1 MVDGNSLIHRA
12 FHALPLLANGRGIVT
27 NAVYGFTTMFLKVL
41 SEQKPE
47 YVAVAFD
54 KGKPV
59 FRAERYQDYKGQ
71 RPETSPLLGPQ
82 FDLVKRVLAAM
93 RVPVFELD
101 GYEADDIIG
110 TLVRQAGEQSLES
123 LILTG
128 DRDALQ
134 LLAPRVKVL
143 LTRKGISQ
151 MEIYAKERV
160 AAEYGLAPEK
170 MADLKGLMG
179 DKSDNIP
186 GVPGIGEKT
195 ALDLLHRFGSL
206 EEVLARLDEVPRRK
220 TAELLAEYADQARLS
235 RDLATIDCRVPLEVD
250 WEALRLGEADYPA
263 LLEVFR
269 ELEFSSLIPEVEAR
283 MGARGMAPPA
293 GEGVETECFT
303 AWKALAGPEELRS
316 LSAALATGSRLAD
329 YEWAEE
335 EAAVFVERD
344 KHGRILAVGLAV
356 PGEVSAAMELAPEV
370 EPGQALSGIAPL
382 LKASNLTLYW
392 HDVKAA
398 AVQLAGADLTVPP
411 PAHDT
416 MIAAYLLDPGTGRY
430 SLPQIAADHLNWQT
444 PGVFGPAGLA
454 AWGAE
459 VILEAAPILEEKLRL
474 AGMNDLYHQV
484 ELPLALV
491 LAEMEATGIGVDL
504 AELEKI
510 GTELAEGMEVV
521 AAEIYEM
528 AGETFNL
535 NSPKQLAA
543 ILFGKLDIAP
553 LKKTKTGYST
563 GAEVLEELA
572 PDHPIAAK
580 VLEYRT
586 LMKLKSTYIDGLA
599 PLVNPR
605 TGRLHTT
612 FHQTVTAT
620 GRLSSSEP
628 NLQNIPVRLE
638 LGRRIRRAFIP
649 RPGWVMLAA
658 DYSQIELR
666 LLAHISG
673 DASLIRAF
681 REGEDIHT
689 RTAAEVLGVT
699 PEEVTY
705 EMRRQA
711 KAVNFG
717 IVYGITDYG
726 LSQDLGI
733 SRDQAAAFITRYFD
747 RYPGVREYT
756 RQIVAQARD
765 QGYVTTLL
773 GRRRYLGD
781 LFSSS
786 YTARKFGERTAMNT
800 PIQGSAADLIKL
812 AMVRLAQAMREHGFA
827 ARMLLQVHDELIFEV
842 PPEEVADL
850 ANLAKNYMETAM
862 ELAVPLKVDLQVGP
876 NWYDM
881 EDLAI

>member
-1 MVDGNSLIHRA
+1 MAEEFLVVDGNSLVHRA
-12 FHALPLLANGRGIVT
+12 FHALPILANVQGTIT
-27 NAVYGFTTMFLKVL
+27 NAVYGFTVMLFKVL
-41 SEQKPE
+41 GEQKPA
-47 YVAVAFD
+47 YAAVAFD

-59 FRAERYQDYKGQ
+59 FRAQRYPDYKGQ
-71 RPETSPLLGPQ
+71 RPEISPQLAPQ
-82 FDLVKRVLAAM
+82 FDLVKRILAAL
-93 RVPVFELD
+93 RVPIFELE
-101 GYEADDIIG
+101 GFEADDLLG
-110 TLVRQAGEQSLES
+110 TLVCRAGKEGLDS

-151 MEIYAKERV
+151 MEIYDMTRLL
-160 AAEYGLAPEK
+160 AEYDLAPEK

-206 EEVLARLDEVPRRK
+206 ENVLAHLDEVPRKK
-220 TAELLAEYADQARLS
+220 TAELLAAYADQARLS
-235 RDLATIDCRVPLEVD
+235 RELATIDCQVPLDVD
-250 WEALRLGEADYPA
+250 WPACRLGEPDYPA
-263 LLEVFR
+263 LLEIFR
-269 ELEFSSLIPEVEAR
+269 ELGFVSLIPEVEAR
-283 MGARGMAPPA
+283 MGALGIESA
-293 GEGVETECFT
+293 GDERETEDS
-303 AWKALAGPEELRS
+303 WWQALLNPEELRS
-316 LSAALATGSRLAD
+316 LAAALAAGDSQV
-329 YEWAEE
+329 AEV
-335 EAAVFVERD
+335 AIFVERD
-344 KHGRILAVGLAV
+344 KCGRPLAVGLAF
-356 PGEVSAAMELAPEV
+356 PGKLPAAMELPSEIHPER
-370 EPGQALSGIAPL
+370 GLSGLAPL
-382 LKASNLTLYW
+382 LAAGDIALYW

-398 AVQLAGADLTVPP
+398 AVQLAGGGLAVRP

-416 MIAAYLLDPGTGRY
+416 MIAAYLLNPGNDRY
-430 SLPQIAADHLNWQT
+430 SLPQIAAEHRGWNK
-444 PGVFGPAGLA
+444 PEVAGPAGMA

-459 VILEAAPILEEKLRL
+459 AVRETAPILEEKLRQS
-474 AGMNDLYHQV
+474 GMADLYHQV

-491 LAEMEATGIGVDL
+491 LAEMELTGIGLDL

-510 GTELAEGMEVV
+510 GVELAGGMETV
-521 AAEIYEM
+521 AREVYEL
-528 AGETFNL
+528 AGESFNL
-535 NSPKQLAA
+535 NSPKQLAD
-543 ILFGKLDIAP
+543 ILFGKLGLPP

-563 GAEVLEELA
+563 SAEVLEELA
-572 PDHPIAAK
+572 LDHPIAAK
-580 VLEYRT
+580 ILEYRT

-599 PLVNPR
+599 PLVNPE

-666 LLAHISG
+666 ILAHMSG
-673 DASLIRAF
+673 DENLIRAF

-689 RTAAEVLGVT
+689 RTAAEVLGVA
-699 PEEVTY
+699 PQEVTPQ
-705 EMRRQA
+705 MRRQA

-726 LSQDLGI
+726 LGRDLGI
-733 SRDQAAAFITRYFD
+733 PRGEAADFIASYFD

-756 RQIVAQARD
+756 RQVVAQAKE

-773 GRRRYLGD
+773 GRRRYLGE

-786 YTARKFGERTAMNT
+786 YPARKFGERMAMNT

-812 AMVRLAQAMREHGFA
+812 AMVRLDRAMKEKGLA
-827 ARMLLQVHDELIFEV
+827 AKMLLQVHDELIFEV
-842 PPEEVADL
+842 PPAEVATL
-850 ANLAKNYMETAM
+850 AALARDYMETAM
-862 ELAVPLKVDLQVGP
+862 ELTVPLKVDLMAGP
-876 NWYDM
+876 NWYDL
-881 EDLAI
+881 EDLTI